1 MRGRASLVVQG
12 LRIQAAMPGTRVQSW
27 SGKIPH
33 ATEQLSPWATT
44 IKPALRGLGLQLE
57 KPLQQEARIAQLD
70 SSLRSNEDQAE
81 PEINKNKY
89 KL

>member
-1 MRGRASLVVQG
+1 MVQG
-12 LRIQAAMPGTRVQSW
+12 LRIQAAVPGALVQSW

-33 ATEQLSPWATT
+33 AAEQLSPWAMATE
-44 IKPALRGLGLQLE
+44 PVLRGLALQLK
-57 KPLQQEARIAQLD
+57 KPLQQAARTAQPD

-89 KL
+89 NL

>member
-1 MRGRASLVVQG
+1 MVQG
-12 LRIQAAMPGTRVQSW
+12 LRIQAAVPGALVQSW

-33 ATEQLSPWATT
+33 AAEQLSPWAMATEHV
-44 IKPALRGLGLQLE
+44 LRGLALQLK
-57 KPLQQEARIAQLD
+57 KPLQQAARTAQPD

>member
-1 MRGRASLVVQG
+1 MVQG
-12 LRIQAAMPGTRVQSW
+12 LRIQAAVPGALVQSW

-33 ATEQLSPWATT
+33 AAEQLSPWAMATE
-44 IKPALRGLGLQLE
+44 PVLRGLALQLK
-57 KPLQQEARIAQLD
+57 KPLQQAARTAQPD

>member
-1 MRGRASLVVQG
+1 MVQG
-12 LRIQAAMPGTRVQSW
+12 LRIQAAVPGALVQSW

-33 ATEQLSPWATT
+33 ATEQLSPWATAT
-44 IKPALRGLGLQLE
+44 EPVLRGLALQLK
-57 KPLQQEARIAQLD
+57 KPLQQAARTAQPD